1 MIRRWILLILL
12 SSGVAMA
19 HSSVQVVLSTKMP
32 LQGDAIQVMVKTPQ
46 PMKKVTV
53 RLNKHAFVLFDNK
66 TATQFSGWIGVSRYE
81 APGKKRLNI
90 TVEFR
95 DNTTHTDTIPI
106 HVGAANFKKEH
117 ITLTPQ
123 KNKINRNQTSR
134 TNENTVIRSKF
145 NTISPRQYSQGGF
158 MWPVEGRVTS
168 EFGTQRVYNNRPG
181 WMHSGIDI
189 SKKTGAPIRATQRGR
204 VSLAQSFLIHGKTVM
219 IDHGHGIVSIYNHMN
234 RIDVTSNQMVNQ
246 GDIIGT
252 VGSTGVSTGSHLHF
266 GISIQS
272 VRVNPRSWIGH
283 GINES
288 MGDGGAQQKNKK
300 LF

>member
-1 MIRRWILLILL
+1 MILL
-12 SSGVAMA
+12 SSGVAVA

-32 LQGDAIQVMVKTPQ
+32 LQGDPIQVMVKTPQ
-46 PMKKVTV
+46 PIKKVTV
-53 RLNKHAFVLFDNK
+53 RLNKHPFVLFGNK
-66 TATQFSGWIGVSRYE
+66 AATQFSGWLGVSRYE
-81 APGKKRLNI
+81 TPGKKALNI
-90 TVEFR
+90 TIEFR
-95 DNTTHTDTIPI
+95 DQTRHNDTIPI

-123 KNKINRNQTSR
+123 KNKINRNRTSR

-145 NTISPRQYSQGGF
+145 NTVSPRQYSQGGF

-181 WMHSGIDI
+181 AMHAGIDI
-189 SKKTGAPIRATQRGR
+189 SRKTGAPIRATQRGR
-204 VSLAQSFLIHGKTVM
+204 VILVQSLLIHGKTVM
-219 IDHGHGIVSIYNHMN
+219 IDHGYGIVSIYNHMH
-234 RIDVTSNQMVNQ
+234 RMDVTPNQMVSQ

-288 MGDGGAQQKNKK
+288 MVDGGA
-300 LF
+300 